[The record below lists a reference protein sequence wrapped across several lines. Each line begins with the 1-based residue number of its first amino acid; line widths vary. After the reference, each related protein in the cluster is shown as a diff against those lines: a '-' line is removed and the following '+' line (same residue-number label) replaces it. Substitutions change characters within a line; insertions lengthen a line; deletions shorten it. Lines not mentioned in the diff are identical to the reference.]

1 VRPVRALQGTDR
13 GTTNAQAENET
24 INPGAGA
31 PNNKEEPQ
39 KMKKRLLSL
48 LLVLVMIVGL
58 LPTIALA
65 AGGDPATQ
73 VHVTVENT
81 TFTEA
86 SEASNWLAPAWSGK
100 EIDTW
105 ITLTDDLTMMD
116 CVRMAIEE
124 IGWTQNG
131 AESGYIREINGV
143 GEFDNGGDS
152 GWMGTLNDW
161 FTNYGFDHYTVAD
174 GTLKPGDEIRVMY
187 TSTGRGA
194 DLGADWSGSD
204 KRVKSLEFP
213 FQIKVNNLSKYATLV
228 PAFSPDQ
235 HEYDLILSTE
245 FDVLDKFCI
254 VPTAMNKQYQVHTY
268 VDGVEFRRTE
278 EVSIKPG
285 SVITVK
291 SGDPSWETAN
301 PNTAP
306 AEEYTIRVIHPTA
319 HLTVDD
325 LHITTY
331 KQDPV
336 ADPSEP
342 KVLFDPK
349 FNTFKVTLNTYTE
362 NPSFNDAGFQV
373 SLKVPEGSSAV
384 LLDEYGVQLGDFS
397 DGPITQENCL
407 IYSGKTY
414 LIALT
419 TDETTEYYPLQ
430 FNKGKPMSI
439 SSLTFTCKPGAPE
452 TINGY
457 PEGTMFALD
466 ADGNPTG
473 KIGLQEESNNYLVYI
488 SEKTQSVKI
497 AAKGA
502 GVAQVAVY
510 MNGTK
515 TGTKPTVNM
524 AMMQLVNNKTI
535 DVSSGSGSLVLEAS
549 MKAKPYVNMS
559 YTFTFRRFRVS
570 PEELMEQIEALPNAE
585 TASYATELY
594 RTVCGILDIFNGYSD
609 EEKAQV
615 TNSEKLLAVKARL
628 DELKVP
634 YEEKID
640 ALTGLVSSYAG
651 KVTEENYKQYLDD
664 VRKAEIDYL
673 ALSDAQ
679 RADFMRTNVAAS
691 YWPDYYTATLAAIKN
706 GDSIGYPTQYPDDFM
721 LHNSYYNLDLG
732 QEVETG
738 FREIWTNRPEGYQ
751 SGEKGLPFTSPGLL
765 EFDIKDDS
773 IFEIREKQDVYVDKG
788 LGGTGEHPNMRYYLV
803 PKKAGTT
810 TFTVK
815 LCDDKG
821 VMYCQTPEIV
831 VHVNDPKETEIGE
844 LHTKLTNFESL
855 ENTSKYAD
863 WGYEYGTDGAEFSFH
878 VNGDNGK
885 VYVYNYLEYNA
896 DGTPVKTTYT
906 ADGNGDVT
914 VLLKDGYNCIEVN
927 ADYEGQNVTQVYAL
941 KGKVVKFVVE
951 NETRP
956 GENLRIGD
964 TAGVWTIG
972 KNIPVHK
979 ILRIYNNGTGKICY
993 ITDMPRQGYL
1003 TIDADVRLTY
1013 PGFTSASEA
1022 GSYARLKVPLTA
1034 SGTIVL
1040 RDGYQSQGGY
1050 GSGLGSEFT
1059 QGNTGGMAASTGM
1072 EIGHLADITLH
1083 VEDDP
1088 NYTLPEAE
1096 MSAVASNSGVVKA
1109 GESITI
1115 SVPDLPVDALRSK
1128 YEINAQNKLNRAT
1141 LAFYTQIPGVKK
1153 ISTRYLSSGAFTD
1166 DEGTSVSTLEEIKN
1180 ITFTVPASTPAGT
1193 YKIHGGYVDLLVTVG
1208 FLDSYPTEYRG
1219 MIDDVTITVLP
1230 GAQKEVMDL
1239 IDAIGPVTTSS
1250 GTAITAARNAYDALT
1265 DEQKALVTNYQTL
1278 LDAEE
1283 RYAELTKPITPV
1295 VPSTPSKPSQN
1306 ENAGKDNLPFTDVAS
1321 GSWYYDG
1328 VKYVCDNGL
1337 MNGTSANEFNP
1348 NANTT
1353 RSMIV
1358 TILARMEG
1366 VNTSGGATWY
1376 AAGREWAMGAGISDG
1391 TNMTGK
1397 ITREQLAAML
1407 YRYAKL
1413 KGYDVSASADISGY
1427 TDASSVSS
1435 WATDAM
1441 RWAVSAGLIN
1451 GRTATTLAPQGNAT
1465 RAEVASILMRFMQKY
1480 TK

>member
-1 VRPVRALQGTDR
+1 
-13 GTTNAQAENET
+13 
-24 INPGAGA
+24 
-31 PNNKEEPQ
+31 
-39 KMKKRLLSL
+39 MKKRILSL
-48 LLVLVMIVGL
+48 LLALVMLVGL
-58 LPTIALA
+58 LPTVSLA
-65 AGGDPATQ
+65 AGGDPTKQ

-86 SEASNWLAPAWSGK
+86 SKASNWLAPAWSGK

-124 IGWTQNG
+124 HGFTQTG
-131 AESGYIREINGV
+131 AENGYISDIEGV
-143 GEFDNGGDS
+143 AEFDNGGDS

-161 FTNYGFDHYTVAD
+161 FTNYGFANYKVSD
-174 GTLKPGDEIRVMY
+174 GTLKPGDEIHVMY
-187 TSTGRGA
+187 TSTGRGK
-194 DLGADWSGSD
+194 DLGADWSDSD

-213 FQIKVNNLSKYATLV
+213 FQIKINNLSKFATLA

-245 FDVLDKFCI
+245 FDVLDGFCI

-285 SVITVK
+285 SVITVR
-291 SGDPSWETAN
+291 SGDPAWETAN

-319 HLTVDD
+319 HLTAED

-331 KQDPV
+331 KQNPT
-336 ADPSEP
+336 ADTSKP

-397 DGPITQENCL
+397 NGATITQKNCL

-419 TDETTEYYPLQ
+419 TGETTEYYPLQ
-430 FNKGKPMSI
+430 LNKGKPMSI
-439 SSLTFTCKPGAPE
+439 SRLTFTCDTDAPE

-488 SEKTQSVKI
+488 GEKTQSVKI

-549 MKAKPYVNMS
+549 MTAKTYINMS

-570 PEELMEQIEALPNAE
+570 PEELVKQIEALPNAE

-594 RTVCGILDIFNGYSD
+594 RTVCGILDIYNGYSD

-615 TNSEKLLAVKARL
+615 TNSEKLLALKSRL

-640 ALTGLVSSYAG
+640 ALVELVSGYAG
-651 KVTEENYKQYLDD
+651 KVKEENYKQYLND

-878 VNGDNGK
+878 INGDNGK
-885 VYVYNYLEYNA
+885 VYVYNYLEYND

-906 ADGNGDVT
+906 ADRNGDVT

-1013 PGFTSASEA
+1013 PDFTSASEA

-1096 MSAVASNSGVVKA
+1096 MSAVASNDGVVKA
-1109 GESITI
+1109 GERITI
-1115 SVPDLPVDALRSK
+1115 SVPNLPVDALRSK

-1141 LAFYTQIPGVKK
+1141 LAFFTQIPGVKK
-1153 ISTRYLSSGAFTD
+1153 ISTRYLSNGAFTD

-1239 IDAIGPVTTSS
+1239 IDAIGTVTTSS

-1265 DEQKALVTNYQTL
+1265 DEQKALVSNYQAL
-1278 LDAEE
+1278 LDAEA
-1283 RYAELTKPITPV
+1283 RYRALTAPV
-1295 VPSTPSKPSQN
+1295 VPVTPSKPSQKPDT
-1306 ENAGKDNLPFTDVAS
+1306 GSTLPFTDVFAN
-1321 GSWYYDG
+1321 SWFYDG
-1328 VKYVCDNGL
+1328 VKYACEKGF
-1337 MNGTSANEFNP
+1337 MNGTGSTTFSPDAD
-1348 NANTT
+1348 TT
-1353 RSMIV
+1353 RGMIV
-1358 TILARMEG
+1358 TMLARLEG
-1366 VNTSGGATWY
+1366 VNTAGTLWY
-1376 AAGREWAMGAGISDG
+1376 AAGQKWAMDTGISDG
-1391 TNMTGK
+1391 TNMTGAV
-1397 ITREQLAAML
+1397 TREQLAAIL
-1407 YRYAKL
+1407 YRYAKQ
-1413 KGYDVSASADISGY
+1413 KGYDVTKSAALTSF
-1427 TDASSVSS
+1427 TDADTASSYAVE
-1435 WATDAM
+1435 AM
-1441 RWAVSAGLIN
+1441 QWAVASGLIQ
-1451 GRTATTLAPQGNAT
+1451 GSGSRLSPKATASRAQVAT
-1465 RAEVASILMRFMQKY
+1465 ILMRFMELYAK
-1480 TK
+1480 

>member
-1 VRPVRALQGTDR
+1 
-13 GTTNAQAENET
+13 
-24 INPGAGA
+24 
-31 PNNKEEPQ
+31 
-39 KMKKRLLSL
+39 MKKRILSL
-48 LLVLVMIVGL
+48 LLALVLLVGL
-58 LPTIALA
+58 LPTVSLA
-65 AGGDPATQ
+65 AGGDPTKQ

-86 SEASNWLAPAWSGK
+86 SEASNWLAPEWSGK
-100 EIDTW
+100 KIDTW

-143 GEFDNGGDS
+143 GEFDNGTDS

-161 FTNYGFDHYTVAD
+161 FTNYGFANYKVSD
-174 GTLKPGDEIRVMY
+174 GTLKPGDEIHVMY
-187 TSTGRGA
+187 TSTGRGK
-194 DLGADWSGSD
+194 DLGADWSDSD
-204 KRVKSLEFP
+204 KRVKSLEFSNSR
-213 FQIKVNNLSKYATLV
+213 IADALSGRGTLV

-235 HEYDLILSTE
+235 HEYEYILNTD
-245 FDVLDKFCI
+245 FNDVPDIYI
-254 VPTAMNKQYQVHTY
+254 VPTAMNKQYQIHTY
-268 VDGVEFRRTE
+268 VDGVEYRRTE
-278 EVSIKPG
+278 KVTIGPN

-291 SGDPSWETAN
+291 SGDPAWETAN

-306 AEEYTIRVIHPTA
+306 AEEYTIRVIRPYVGMTA
-319 HLTVDD
+319 QQ
-325 LHITTY
+325 LHVTTI
-331 KQDPV
+331 KEDSTAASGTPNV
-336 ADPSEP
+336 EFLESTGS
-342 KVLFDPK
+342 FR
-349 FNTFKVTLNTYTE
+349 VTLEQRTANKIC
-362 NPSFNDAGFQV
+362 NDAGFTV
-373 SLKVPEGSSAV
+373 SLDVPEGSSAV
-384 LLDEYGVQLGDFS
+384 LLDEYGVQIGDFA
-397 DGPITQENCL
+397 DGPITQENAVT
-407 IYSGKTY
+407 YSGKTY
-414 LIALT
+414 FIKLT
-419 TDETTEYYPLQ
+419 TGDVTEYYPLK
-430 FNKGKPMSI
+430 FTKSTP
-439 SSLTFTCKPGAPE
+439 LTFSAFTVKCDTDSPE

-457 PEGTMFALD
+457 PEGTLFALD
-466 ADGNPTG
+466 PDGNPTG
-473 KIGLQEESNNYLVYI
+473 KVGLQEGCTDYLIYIGKNTTSITPTIKATGFNVTIKRNGESFGPSKVI
-488 SEKTQSVKI
+488 S
-497 AAKGA
+497 
-502 GVAQVAVY
+502 AVLSKV
-510 MNGTK
+510 NK
-515 TGTKPTVNM
+515 KPM
-524 AMMQLVNNKTI
+524 
-535 DVSSGSGSLVLEAS
+535 DVSSGSGTLVFEGS
-549 MKAKPYVNMS
+549 HSTKAYINLS
-559 YTFTFRRFRVS
+559 YTFTFRRFSLS
-570 PEELMEQIEALPNAE
+570 PEELMAQIDALPN
-585 TASYATELY
+585 TADVAYTADLY
-594 RTVCGILDIFNGYSD
+594 KTVCGILDIYNGCSD

-615 TNSEKLLAVKARL
+615 ANSEKLFVVKARL

-634 YEEKID
+634 YEEKIQ
-640 ALTGLVSSYAG
+640 ALANLVSGYAG
-651 KVTEENYKQYLDD
+651 KVTEENYRQYLDD

-679 RADFMRTNVAAS
+679 RVDFMRTNVAAN

-706 GDSIGYPTQYPDDFM
+706 GDAIGYPTQYPDDFM

-831 VHVNDPKETEIGE
+831 VHVNDQKETEIGE

-1072 EIGHLADITLH
+1072 EIGHLADITLQ

-1153 ISTRYLSSGAFTD
+1153 ISTRYLSNGAFTD

-1239 IDAIGPVTTSS
+1239 IDAIGTVTTSS

-1265 DEQKALVTNYQTL
+1265 DEQKALVSNYQAL
-1278 LDAEE
+1278 LDAEA
-1283 RYAELTKPITPV
+1283 RYRALTAPV
-1295 VPSTPSKPSQN
+1295 VPVTPSKPSQKPDT
-1306 ENAGKDNLPFTDVAS
+1306 GSTLPFTDVFAN
-1321 GSWYYDG
+1321 SWFYDG
-1328 VKYVCDNGL
+1328 VKYACEKGF
-1337 MNGTSANEFNP
+1337 MNGTGSTTFSPDAD
-1348 NANTT
+1348 TT
-1353 RSMIV
+1353 RGMIV
-1358 TILARMEG
+1358 TMLARLEG
-1366 VNTSGGATWY
+1366 VDTAGTPWY
-1376 AAGREWAMGAGISDG
+1376 AAGRKWAMDTGISDG
-1391 TNMTGK
+1391 TNMTGAV
-1397 ITREQLAAML
+1397 TREQLAAIL
-1407 YRYAKL
+1407 YRYAKQ
-1413 KGYDVSASADISGY
+1413 KGYDVTKSAALTSF
-1427 TDASSVSS
+1427 TDADTASSYAVE
-1435 WATDAM
+1435 AM
-1441 RWAVSAGLIN
+1441 QWAVASGLIQ
-1451 GRTATTLAPQGNAT
+1451 GSGSRLSPKATASRAQVAT
-1465 RAEVASILMRFMQKY
+1465 ILMRFMELYAK
-1480 TK
+1480 

>member
-1 VRPVRALQGTDR
+1 
-13 GTTNAQAENET
+13 
-24 INPGAGA
+24 
-31 PNNKEEPQ
+31 
-39 KMKKRLLSL
+39 
-48 LLVLVMIVGL
+48 
-58 LPTIALA
+58 
-65 AGGDPATQ
+65 
-73 VHVTVENT
+73 
-81 TFTEA
+81 
-86 SEASNWLAPAWSGK
+86 
-100 EIDTW
+100 
-105 ITLTDDLTMMD
+105 
-116 CVRMAIEE
+116 
-124 IGWTQNG
+124 
-131 AESGYIREINGV
+131 
-143 GEFDNGGDS
+143 
-152 GWMGTLNDW
+152 MGTLNDW
-161 FTNYGFDHYTVAD
+161 FTNYGFANYKVSD
-174 GTLKPGDEIRVMY
+174 GTLKPGDEIHVMY
-187 TSTGRGA
+187 TSVGKGQ
-194 DLGADWSGSD
+194 DLGADWSDSD
-204 KRVKSLEFP
+204 KRVKSLAFP
-213 FQIKVNNLSKYATLV
+213 FRNVNAKLSDYATLA

-235 HEYDLILSTE
+235 HTYDLILNKNY
-245 FDVLDKFCI
+245 DVLDKFCI

-268 VDGVEFRRTE
+268 VDGVEYRRTE

-319 HLTVDD
+319 HLTAED

-331 KQDPV
+331 KQDSA
-336 ADPSEP
+336 ADTSEP

-373 SLKVPEGSSAV
+373 SLKVPDGSRAV

-397 DGPITQENCL
+397 AGPITQENCL

-488 SEKTQSVKI
+488 GEKTQSVKI
-497 AAKGA
+497 AAKGFGA
-502 GVAQVAVY
+502 AQVAVY

-515 TGTKPTVNM
+515 KGTKPTVNM

-570 PEELMEQIEALPNAE
+570 PEELVKQIEALPNAE

-594 RTVCGILDIFNGYSD
+594 RTVCGILDIYNGYSD

-721 LHNSYYNLDLG
+721 LHSNYYNLDLG

-738 FREIWTNRPEGYQ
+738 FREIWTNRPESYYMHV
-751 SGEKGLPFTSPGLL
+751 EKGLPFTSPGLL

-831 VHVNDPKETEIGE
+831 VHVNDQKETEIGE

-1003 TIDADVRLTY
+1003 TIDSHIRLTY
-1013 PGFTSASEA
+1013 PGFKGAAEA
-1022 GSYARLKVPLTA
+1022 GSYDRLKVPLTA

-1153 ISTRYLSSGAFTD
+1153 ISTRYLSNGAFTD

-1219 MIDDVTITVLP
+1219 LIDDVTITVLP
-1230 GAQKEVMDL
+1230 GAQKEVMDV
-1239 IDAIGPVTTSS
+1239 IDAIGSVTTSS

-1265 DEQKALVTNYQTL
+1265 DEQKALVSNYQAL
-1278 LDAEE
+1278 LDAEA
-1283 RYAELTKPITPV
+1283 RYRALTAPV
-1295 VPSTPSKPSQN
+1295 VPVTPSKPSQKPDT
-1306 ENAGKDNLPFTDVAS
+1306 GSTLPFTDVFAN
-1321 GSWYYDG
+1321 SWFYDG
-1328 VKYVCDNGL
+1328 VKYACEKGF
-1337 MNGTSANEFNP
+1337 MNGTGSTTFSPDAD
-1348 NANTT
+1348 TT
-1353 RSMIV
+1353 RGMIV
-1358 TILARMEG
+1358 TMLARLEG
-1366 VNTSGGATWY
+1366 VNTAGTPWY
-1376 AAGREWAMGAGISDG
+1376 AAGQKWAMDTGISDG
-1391 TNMTGK
+1391 TNMTGAV
-1397 ITREQLAAML
+1397 TREQLAAIL
-1407 YRYAKL
+1407 YRYAKQ
-1413 KGYDVSASADISGY
+1413 KGYDVTKSAALTSF
-1427 TDASSVSS
+1427 TDADTVSS
-1435 WATDAM
+1435 YAVEAM
-1441 RWAVSAGLIN
+1441 QWAVASGLIQ
-1451 GRTATTLAPQGNAT
+1451 GSGSRLSPKATASRAQVAT
-1465 RAEVASILMRFMQKY
+1465 ILMRFMELYAK
-1480 TK
+1480 

>member
-1 VRPVRALQGTDR
+1 
-13 GTTNAQAENET
+13 
-24 INPGAGA
+24 
-31 PNNKEEPQ
+31 
-39 KMKKRLLSL
+39 MKKRILSL
-48 LLVLVMIVGL
+48 LLALVMLMGL
-58 LPTIALA
+58 LPTAALA
-65 AGGDPATQ
+65 AGGDPTKQ

-86 SEASNWLAPAWSGK
+86 SKASNWLAPAWSGK

-105 ITLTDDLTMMD
+105 ITLTDNLTMMD

-124 IGWTQNG
+124 HGFTQTG
-131 AESGYIREINGV
+131 AENGYISDIEGV
-143 GEFDNGGDS
+143 AEFDNGGDS

-174 GTLKPGDEIRVMY
+174 GTLKAGDEIRVMY
-187 TSTGRGA
+187 TSTGRGK
-194 DLGADWSGSD
+194 DLGADWSDSD
-204 KRVKSLEFP
+204 KRVKTLEFP
-213 FQIKVNNLSKYATLV
+213 EARTADALSARGTLV

-235 HEYDLILSTE
+235 HEYLYILNTN
-245 FDVLDKFCI
+245 FKNVPNFYI
-254 VPTAMNKQYQVHTY
+254 VPTAMNKQYQVHSY
-268 VDGVEFRRTE
+268 VDGVEYRRTE
-278 EVSIKPG
+278 KVTIVPG

-306 AEEYTIRVIHPTA
+306 AEEYTIRVISPYVGMTA
-319 HLTVDD
+319 AQLDVETIKED
-325 LHITTY
+325 TT
-331 KQDPV
+331 
-336 ADPSEP
+336 AEP
-342 KVLFDPK
+342 GKPEVK
-349 FNTFKVTLNTYTE
+349 FFESTGSFQVTLENRTANKTY
-362 NPSFNDAGFQV
+362 NDSGFTV
-373 SLKVPEGSSAV
+373 SLNVPEGSTAL
-384 LLDEYGVQLGDFS
+384 LLDTYGALIGNFA
-397 DGPITQENCL
+397 DGPITQKNVVT
-407 IYSGKTY
+407 YSGKHY
-414 LIALT
+414 FIKLT
-419 TDETTEYYPLQ
+419 TGDVTEYYPLN
-430 FNKGKPMSI
+430 FTKSTPLNIK
-439 SSLTFTCKPGAPE
+439 TFTVKYDTDSPE

-457 PEGTMFALD
+457 PEGTLFALNP
-466 ADGNPTG
+466 DGNPTG
-473 KIGLQEESNNYLVYI
+473 KVGLQENCTDYLIYTGKKTKYITPTIRGAGFQVTIYQNGKTICSNKPTLG
-488 SEKTQSVKI
+488 TALTSVK
-497 AAKGA
+497 KFFP
-502 GVAQVAVY
+502 
-510 MNGTK
+510 M
-515 TGTKPTVNM
+515 
-524 AMMQLVNNKTI
+524 
-535 DVSSGSGSLVLEAS
+535 DVSSGGTLVIEGANQ
-549 MKAKPYVNMS
+549 KKPHINLS
-559 YTFTFRRFRVS
+559 YTFTFRKFSVL
-570 PEELMEQIEALPNAE
+570 PEDLVKQIEALPNAE

-594 RTVCGILDIFNGYSD
+594 RTVCGILDIYNGYSD

-615 TNSEKLLAVKARL
+615 TNSEKLLALKSRL

-640 ALTGLVSSYAG
+640 ALVELVSGYAG
-651 KVTEENYKQYLDD
+651 KVMEENYKQYLND

-738 FREIWTNRPEGYQ
+738 FREIWTNRPESYYMHV
-751 SGEKGLPFTSPGLL
+751 EKGLPFTSPGLL

-773 IFEIREKQDVYVDKG
+773 IFEIREKQDIYIDKG

-863 WGYEYGTDGAEFSFH
+863 WCYEYGTDGAEFSFH

-885 VYVYNYLEYNA
+885 VYVYNYLEYNT
-896 DGTPVKTTYT
+896 DGTPVKETYT
-906 ADGNGDVT
+906 ANGNGDVT
-914 VLLKDGYNCIEVN
+914 IRLKDGYNCIEVN

-1003 TIDADVRLTY
+1003 TIDSDIRLTY
-1013 PGFTSASEA
+1013 PDFKGATEA

-1096 MSAVASNSGVVKA
+1096 MSAVASNGGVVKA

-1115 SVPDLPVDALRSK
+1115 SVPNLPVDALRSK

-1141 LAFYTQIPGVKK
+1141 LAFFTQIPGVKK
-1153 ISTRYLSSGAFTD
+1153 ISTRYLSNGAFTD

-1219 MIDDVTITVLP
+1219 LIDDVTITVLP
-1230 GAQKEVMDL
+1230 GAQKEVMDV
-1239 IDAIGPVTTSS
+1239 IDAIGSVTTSS
-1250 GTAITAARNAYDALT
+1250 GTAIAAARNAYDALT
-1265 DEQKALVTNYQTL
+1265 DEQKALVSNYQAL
-1278 LDAEE
+1278 LDAEA
-1283 RYAELTKPITPV
+1283 RYRALTAPV
-1295 VPSTPSKPSQN
+1295 VPVTPSKPSQKPDT
-1306 ENAGKDNLPFTDVAS
+1306 GSTLPFTDVFAN
-1321 GSWYYDG
+1321 SWFYDG
-1328 VKYVCDNGL
+1328 VKYACEKGF
-1337 MNGTSANEFNP
+1337 MNGTGSTTFSPDAD
-1348 NANTT
+1348 TT
-1353 RSMIV
+1353 RGMIV
-1358 TILARMEG
+1358 TMLARLEG
-1366 VNTSGGATWY
+1366 VNTAGTLWY
-1376 AAGREWAMGAGISDG
+1376 AAGQKWAMDTGISDG
-1391 TNMTGK
+1391 TNMTGAV
-1397 ITREQLAAML
+1397 TREQLAAIL
-1407 YRYAKL
+1407 YRYAKQ
-1413 KGYDVSASADISGY
+1413 KGYDVTKSAALTSF
-1427 TDASSVSS
+1427 TDADTVSS
-1435 WATDAM
+1435 YAVEAM
-1441 RWAVSAGLIN
+1441 QWAVASGLIQ
-1451 GRTATTLAPQGNAT
+1451 GSGSRLSPKATASRAQVAT
-1465 RAEVASILMRFMQKY
+1465 ILMRFMELYAK
-1480 TK
+1480 

>member
-1 VRPVRALQGTDR
+1 
-13 GTTNAQAENET
+13 
-24 INPGAGA
+24 
-31 PNNKEEPQ
+31 
-39 KMKKRLLSL
+39 MKKRILSL
-48 LLVLVMIVGL
+48 LLALVLLVGL
-58 LPTIALA
+58 LPTVSLA
-65 AGGDPATQ
+65 AGGDPTKQ

-86 SEASNWLAPAWSGK
+86 SKASNWLAPAWSGK

-105 ITLTDDLTMMD
+105 ITLTDNLTMMD

-124 IGWTQNG
+124 HDFTQTG

-161 FTNYGFDHYTVAD
+161 FTNYGFANYKVSD
-174 GTLKPGDEIRVMY
+174 GTLKPGDEIHVMY
-187 TSTGRGA
+187 TSTGRGK
-194 DLGADWSGSD
+194 DLGADWSDSD

-213 FQIKVNNLSKYATLV
+213 FQIKINNLSKFATLA

-235 HEYDLILSTE
+235 HEYDLILSTD
-245 FDVLDKFCI
+245 FKVLDGFCI

-285 SVITVK
+285 SVITIK

-301 PNTAP
+301 PNSAP
-306 AEEYTIRVIHPTA
+306 AEEYTIRVVRPAAGLSAKDLKIETIKEDPAAEKETA
-319 HLTVDD
+319 
-325 LHITTY
+325 
-331 KQDPV
+331 
-336 ADPSEP
+336 
-342 KVLFDPK
+342 KVVFDAK
-349 FNTFKVTLNTYTE
+349 FGSFKVTLNPYTQNTTY
-362 NPSFNDAGFQV
+362 NDAGFTA
-373 SLKVPEGSSAV
+373 SLTVPDGATAV
-384 LLDEYGVQLGDFS
+384 LLDRNGQLLGTFAD
-397 DGPITQENCL
+397 DPITQTNCMV
-407 IYSGKTY
+407 YSGKQY
-414 LIALT
+414 FVRLT
-419 TDETTEYYPLQ
+419 SAEGTTEYYPLIFSKAQ
-430 FNKGKPMSI
+430 PLSI
-439 SSLTFTCKPGAPE
+439 RKLEFAVDSATPE
-452 TINGY
+452 SINGY
-457 PEGTMFALD
+457 PEGTLFALD
-466 ADGNPTG
+466 EKGKPTG
-473 KIGLQEESNNYLVYI
+473 ETGVQNECYNYRIYVGRNTKKITPIAKIIGGGGY
-488 SEKTQSVKI
+488 KTEITVNGDKI
-497 AAKGA
+497 AGNLST
-502 GVAQVAVY
+502 GVLIA
-510 MNGTK
+510 
-515 TGTKPTVNM
+515 
-524 AMMQLVNNKTI
+524 NKLNKLTI
-535 DVSSGSGSLVLEAS
+535 DVSSGMAVLKFNMVHTKNSSGVT
-549 MKAKPYVNMS
+549 
-559 YTFTFRRFRVS
+559 YTFTFQRFETL
-570 PEELMEQIEALPNAE
+570 PNELVDNINALPSAE
-585 TASYATELY
+585 DAAYSSDLYNSVCAKLELY
-594 RTVCGILDIFNGYSD
+594 QGYT
-609 EEKAQV
+609 EEEQAQV
-615 TNSEKLLAVKARL
+615 TNIDKLNALKARL
-628 DELKVP
+628 DELKIP
-634 YEEKID
+634 YEAGIQS
-640 ALTGLVSSYAG
+640 LSTLVSGYAG
-651 KVTEENYKQYLDD
+651 KVTSDNYREYLDD
-664 VRKAEIDYL
+664 VRAAEIQYL
-673 ALSDAQ
+673 SLSDAQ
-679 RADFMRTNVAAS
+679 RADFARTSSVAGS
-691 YWPDYYTATLAAIKN
+691 YWPSYYTATLAAIKN

-721 LHNSYYNLDLG
+721 LHSNYYNLDLG

-765 EFDIKDDS
+765 AFDIKDDS

-863 WGYEYGTDGAEFSFH
+863 WCYEYGTDGAEFSFH

-885 VYVYNYLEYNA
+885 VYVYNYLEYNT
-896 DGTPVKTTYT
+896 DGTPVKETYT
-906 ADGNGDVT
+906 ANGNGDVT
-914 VLLKDGYNCIEVN
+914 IRLKDGYNCIEVN

-1003 TIDADVRLTY
+1003 TIDSDIRLTY
-1013 PGFTSASEA
+1013 PDFKGATEA

-1096 MSAVASNSGVVKA
+1096 MSAVASNGGVVKA

-1115 SVPDLPVDALRSK
+1115 SVPNLPVDALHSK

-1141 LAFYTQIPGVKK
+1141 LAFFTQIPGVKK
-1153 ISTRYLSSGAFTD
+1153 ISTRYLSNGAFTD

-1180 ITFTVPASTPAGT
+1180 ITFTVPATTPAGE

-1239 IDAIGPVTTSS
+1239 IDAIGEV
-1250 GTAITAARNAYDALT
+1250 TAASGDAIRAARKAYDALT
-1265 DEQKALVTNYQTL
+1265 DEQKALVSNYQAL
-1278 LDAEE
+1278 LDAEA
-1283 RYAELTKPITPV
+1283 RYRALTAPV
-1295 VPSTPSKPSQN
+1295 VPVTPPKPSQKPDT
-1306 ENAGKDNLPFTDVAS
+1306 GSTLPFTDVFAN
-1321 GSWYYDG
+1321 SWFYDG
-1328 VKYVCDNGL
+1328 VKYACEKGF
-1337 MNGTSANEFNP
+1337 MNGTGSTTFSPDAD
-1348 NANTT
+1348 TT
-1353 RSMIV
+1353 RGMIV
-1358 TILARMEG
+1358 TMLARLEG
-1366 VNTSGGATWY
+1366 VNTAGTPWY
-1376 AAGREWAMGAGISDG
+1376 AAGQKWAMDTGISDG
-1391 TNMTGK
+1391 TNMTGAV
-1397 ITREQLAAML
+1397 TREQLAAIL
-1407 YRYAKL
+1407 YRYAKQ
-1413 KGYDVSASADISGY
+1413 KGYDVTKSAALTSF
-1427 TDASSVSS
+1427 TDADTVSS
-1435 WATDAM
+1435 YAVEAM
-1441 RWAVSAGLIN
+1441 QWAVASGLIQ
-1451 GRTATTLAPQGNAT
+1451 GSGSRLSPKATASRAQVAT
-1465 RAEVASILMRFMQKY
+1465 ILMRFMELYAK
-1480 TK
+1480 

>member
-1 VRPVRALQGTDR
+1 
-13 GTTNAQAENET
+13 
-24 INPGAGA
+24 
-31 PNNKEEPQ
+31 
-39 KMKKRLLSL
+39 MKKRILSL
-48 LLVLVMIVGL
+48 LLALVMLVGL
-58 LPTIALA
+58 LPTAALA
-65 AGGDPATQ
+65 AGGDPTKQ

-86 SEASNWLAPAWSGK
+86 SEASNWLAPEWSGK

-161 FTNYGFDHYTVAD
+161 FTNYGFANYKVSD
-174 GTLKPGDEIRVMY
+174 GTLKPGDEIHVMY
-187 TSTGRGA
+187 TSVGKGQ
-194 DLGADWSGSD
+194 DLGADWSDSD
-204 KRVKSLEFP
+204 KRVKSLAFP
-213 FQIKVNNLSKYATLV
+213 FRNVNAKLSDYATLA

-235 HEYDLILSTE
+235 HTYDLILNKNY
-245 FDVLDKFCI
+245 DVLDKFCI

-331 KQDPV
+331 KQEPV

-384 LLDEYGVQLGDFS
+384 LLDEYGVQLGNFS

-488 SEKTQSVKI
+488 GEKTQSVKI
-497 AAKGA
+497 AAKGFGA
-502 GVAQVAVY
+502 AQVAVY

-515 TGTKPTVNM
+515 KGTKPTVNM

-570 PEELMEQIEALPNAE
+570 PEELVKQIEALPNAE

-594 RTVCGILDIFNGYSD
+594 RTVCGILDIYNGYSD

-721 LHNSYYNLDLG
+721 LHSNYYNLDLG

-738 FREIWTNRPEGYQ
+738 FREIWTNRPESYYMHV
-751 SGEKGLPFTSPGLL
+751 EKGLPFTSPGLL

-831 VHVNDPKETEIGE
+831 VHVNDQKETEIGE

-1003 TIDADVRLTY
+1003 TIDSHIRLTY
-1013 PGFTSASEA
+1013 PGFKGAAEA
-1022 GSYARLKVPLTA
+1022 GSYDRLKVPLTA

-1072 EIGHLADITLH
+1072 EIGHLADITLQ

-1096 MSAVASNSGVVKA
+1096 MSAVASNGGVVKA

-1115 SVPDLPVDALRSK
+1115 SVPNLPVDALRSK

-1153 ISTRYLSSGAFTD
+1153 ISTRYLSNGAFTD

-1219 MIDDVTITVLP
+1219 LIDDVTITVLP
-1230 GAQKEVMDL
+1230 GAQKEVMDV
-1239 IDAIGPVTTSS
+1239 IDAIGSVTTSS

-1265 DEQKALVTNYQTL
+1265 DEQKALVSNYQAL
-1278 LDAEE
+1278 LDAEA
-1283 RYAELTKPITPV
+1283 RYRALTAPV
-1295 VPSTPSKPSQN
+1295 VPVTPSKPSQKPDT
-1306 ENAGKDNLPFTDVAS
+1306 GSTLPFTDVFAN
-1321 GSWYYDG
+1321 SWFYDG
-1328 VKYVCDNGL
+1328 VKYACEKGF
-1337 MNGTSANEFNP
+1337 MNGTGSTTFSPDAD
-1348 NANTT
+1348 TT
-1353 RSMIV
+1353 RGMIV
-1358 TILARMEG
+1358 TMLARLEG
-1366 VNTSGGATWY
+1366 VNTAGTPWY
-1376 AAGREWAMGAGISDG
+1376 AAGQKWAMDTGISDG
-1391 TNMTGK
+1391 TNMTGAV
-1397 ITREQLAAML
+1397 TREQLAAIL
-1407 YRYAKL
+1407 YRYAKQ
-1413 KGYDVSASADISGY
+1413 KGYDVTKSAALTSF
-1427 TDASSVSS
+1427 TDADTVSS
-1435 WATDAM
+1435 YAVEAM
-1441 RWAVSAGLIN
+1441 QWAVASGLIQ
-1451 GRTATTLAPQGNAT
+1451 GSGSRLSPKATASRAQVAT
-1465 RAEVASILMRFMQKY
+1465 ILMRFMELYAK
-1480 TK
+1480 

>member
-1 VRPVRALQGTDR
+1 
-13 GTTNAQAENET
+13 
-24 INPGAGA
+24 
-31 PNNKEEPQ
+31 
-39 KMKKRLLSL
+39 MKKRLLSL
-48 LLVLVMIVGL
+48 LLVLVMVVGL
-58 LPTIALA
+58 LPTAVLA
-65 AGGDPATQ
+65 AGGDAATQ

-81 TFTEA
+81 TFTAA

-116 CVRMAIEE
+116 CIRMAIEE
-124 IGWTQNG
+124 HGFTQTG
-131 AESGYIREINGV
+131 AESGYISDINGV
-143 GEFDNGGDS
+143 AEFSNGGDS

-161 FTNYGFDHYTVAD
+161 FTNYGFDQYTVAD
-174 GTLKPGDEIRVMY
+174 GTLKPGDEIHVMY
-187 TSTGRGA
+187 TSTGRGK
-194 DLGADWSGSD
+194 DLGGDWTTND
-204 KRVKSLEFP
+204 KRVKTLEFP
-213 FQIKVNNLSKYATLV
+213 FRSVNAKLSNYATLV

-235 HEYDLILSTE
+235 HEYDLILSTAL
-245 FDVLDKFCI
+245 DVLDKFCI

-331 KQDPV
+331 KQDPA

-342 KVLFDPK
+342 KVLFDAK

-362 NPSFNDAGFQV
+362 NPSYNDAGFQV
-373 SLKVPEGSSAV
+373 SLDVPEGSSAV
-384 LLDEYGVQLGDFS
+384 LLDEYGVQLGDFA

-414 LIALT
+414 LVALT
-419 TDETTEYYPLQ
+419 IGETTEYYPLQ

-439 SSLTFTCKPGAPE
+439 SSLAFTCDTDAPE

-488 SEKTQSVKI
+488 SENTQSVKI

-502 GVAQVAVY
+502 GVANVTVHI
-510 MNGTK
+510 NGVNK
-515 TGTKPTVNM
+515 GTKPTVIS
-524 AMMQLVNNKTI
+524 ATQFVNKTTI
-535 DVSSGSGSLVLEAS
+535 DVSSGSGSLVLEAFL
-549 MKAKPYVNMS
+549 KAKPYINMS

-570 PEELMEQIEALPNAE
+570 PEELVKQIEALPNAE

-594 RTVCGILDIFNGYSD
+594 RTVCGILDIYNGYSD

-615 TNSEKLLAVKARL
+615 TNAEKLLALKARL

-634 YEEKID
+634 YEKKID
-640 ALTGLVSSYAG
+640 ALTELVSGYAG

-664 VRKAEIDYL
+664 VRKAEIGYL

-679 RADFMRTNVAAS
+679 RADFMRTNVAAN
-691 YWPDYYTATLAAIKN
+691 YWPSYYTATLAAIKN

-773 IFEIREKQDVYVDKG
+773 IFEIREEQDVYVDKG

-878 VNGDNGK
+878 INGDNGK

-914 VLLKDGYNCIEVN
+914 ILLKDGYNCIEVN
-927 ADYEGQNVTQVYAL
+927 ADYEGENVTQVYAL

-979 ILRIYNNGTGKICY
+979 ILRIYNNGYGDPCY

-1003 TIDADVRLTY
+1003 TTDGHIQLTY
-1013 PGFTSASEA
+1013 PGFTSAAEA
-1022 GSYARLKVPLTA
+1022 GVYARVGVPLTA

-1040 RDGYQSQGGY
+1040 RDGYQYQTGY

-1059 QGNTGGMAASTGM
+1059 QGNTGNIAASTGM
-1072 EIGHLADITLH
+1072 EIGHLADITLQ

-1088 NYTLPEAE
+1088 NYTLPDAE
-1096 MSAVASNSGVVKA
+1096 MSAVASNGGVVKA

-1115 SVPDLPVDALRSK
+1115 SVPDLPVDELRSK
-1128 YEINAQNKLNRAT
+1128 YEINAQNKINRAT

-1153 ISTRYLSSGAFTD
+1153 IKTRYLSSGAFTD
-1166 DEGTSVSTLEEIKN
+1166 DEGTSVATLEEIKN
-1180 ITFTVPASTPAGT
+1180 ITFTVPATTPAGE

-1208 FLDSYPTEYRG
+1208 WMDSYPTAYRG
-1219 MIDDVTITVLP
+1219 EIDDVTITVLP
-1230 GAQKEVMDL
+1230 GAQQEVMDL
-1239 IDAIGPVTTSS
+1239 IDAIGPVTTAS

-1283 RYAELTKPITPV
+1283 RYAELTKPVTPV
-1295 VPSTPSKPSQN
+1295 GPSKPTTPTKPDTS
-1306 ENAGKDNLPFTDVAS
+1306 KDNLPFTDVAF

-1328 VKYVCDNGL
+1328 VKYAYDNGL
-1337 MNGTSANEFNP
+1337 MNGTGANAFSP
-1348 NANTT
+1348 NADTT
-1353 RSMIV
+1353 RGMIV

-1376 AAGREWAMGAGISDG
+1376 ARGREWAMENGISDG
-1391 TNMTGK
+1391 TNMEGK

-1407 YRYAKL
+1407 YRYAKM
-1413 KGYDVSASADISGY
+1413 KGYDVSATAPLSGY
-1427 TDASSVSS
+1427 TDASSVSG
-1435 WATDAM
+1435 WAKEAM
-1441 RWAVSAGLIN
+1441 QWAVGSGLIQGSN
-1451 GRTATTLAPQGNAT
+1451 NALTPQANASRAQIAT
-1465 RAEVASILMRFMQKY
+1465 ILMRFAQNIAK
-1480 TK
+1480 